1 MGDLGKMPEGQASQ
15 HLQPSQ
21 QLLQQQETKWFQ
33 RCHDKIMELEAQFG
47 LESQKREE
55 EWYERYEKKDEEILE
70 KSAEISTL
78 IVGPSPQ
85 FFCYF

>member
-1 MGDLGKMPEGQASQ
+1 MGDLGKMPEDRASQ
-15 HLQPSQ
+15 HLLSQ
-21 QLLQQQETKWFQ
+21 QLLQQHETKWFQ

-47 LESQKREE
+47 RESQTRDE
-55 EWYERYEKKDEEILE
+55 EWHERYEKKNEEILE

-78 IVGPSPQ
+78 IVGPSLK